1 MPNIGGPEL
10 LLILA
15 VVLIVFGAGK
25 LPDVLGQL
33 GKGVRSFRDEAQ
45 NEKPAQATA
54 GSASAAS
61 AAGRNARSAARS
73 RAVPFGSIAGASTRR
88 NEAPAGTDRSAMS
101 IHSRGTS
108 VGSRFAFAASMRAGA
123 STRRSA
129 SVATRS
135 ASGACSR
142 RNA

>member
-45 NEKPAQATA
+45 NEKPASVAA
-54 GSASAAS
+54 GSTA
-61 AAGRNARSAARS
+61 
-73 RAVPFGSIAGASTRR
+73 TT
-88 NEAPAGTDRSAMS
+88 APAAPGATVYCRNCG
-101 IHSRGTS
+101 RPN
-108 VGSRFAFAASMRAGA
+108 ASDSKFCTNCGQAL
-123 STRRSA
+123 
-129 SVATRS
+129 
-135 ASGACSR
+135 
-142 RNA
+142 

>member
-45 NEKPAQATA
+45 NEKPASVAA
-54 GSASAAS
+54 GSTTTTTPAAPGTTVYCRNCGRPNASDSKFCTNCGQAL
-61 AAGRNARSAARS
+61 
-73 RAVPFGSIAGASTRR
+73 
-88 NEAPAGTDRSAMS
+88 
-101 IHSRGTS
+101 
-108 VGSRFAFAASMRAGA
+108 
-123 STRRSA
+123 
-129 SVATRS
+129 
-135 ASGACSR
+135 
-142 RNA
+142 

>member
-45 NEKPAQATA
+45 NEKPASVAAGSTTAATA
-54 GSASAAS
+54 TPGATVYCRNC
-61 AAGRNARSAARS
+61 GRPNA
-73 RAVPFGSIAGASTRR
+73 
-88 NEAPAGTDRSAMS
+88 TDSKFCTNCGQAL
-101 IHSRGTS
+101 
-108 VGSRFAFAASMRAGA
+108 
-123 STRRSA
+123 
-129 SVATRS
+129 
-135 ASGACSR
+135 
-142 RNA
+142 